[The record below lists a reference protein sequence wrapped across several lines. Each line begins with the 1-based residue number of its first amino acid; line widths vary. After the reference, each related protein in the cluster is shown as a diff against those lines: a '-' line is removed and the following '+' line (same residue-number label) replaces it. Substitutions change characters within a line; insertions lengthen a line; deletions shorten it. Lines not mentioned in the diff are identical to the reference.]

1 MGDPSLQK
9 TIVGPLSRQIYLT
22 TDHRCCLFRAR
33 MHVCA
38 DGAPKAYHPKPQD
51 KLGLDDLA
59 AAGLPDNNWAIATD
73 ANGNLCIQKNNEP
86 APGFYVSMT
95 AYANPGVHDSTLQ
108 IRYVDASSIN
118 YIVLP
123 SPMFKKFIP
132 APGIQLGNVGFV
144 YSPGKNTF
152 QFAIAGEAGPN
163 GEIGEASLQLVLR
176 LGYGDAKQDA
186 RSGGTEKP
194 EIIYGVFPSVTAAW
208 PLSQSQI
215 DTIGAAA
222 FQAWGDRERLTAI
235 APEIA

>member
-1 MGDPSLQK
+1 MGDPFLQK
-9 TIVGPLSRQIYLT
+9 TIVGPLGRQIYLT

-51 KLGLDDLA
+51 NLGLDDLK

-73 ANGNLCIQKNNEP
+73 AAGHLCIQKNDEP

-95 AYANPGVHDSTLQ
+95 AYSNPAIADATRQ
-108 IRYVDASSIN
+108 AKYVDASSIN

-123 SPMFKKFIP
+123 SPAFKNFIP
-132 APGIQLGNVGFV
+132 APAIRVGNVGFA
-144 YSPGKNTF
+144 YSPKKNTF
-152 QFAIAGEAGPN
+152 QYAIAAEAGPN
-163 GEIGEASLQLVLR
+163 DELGEASLQLVLR

-186 RSGGTEKP
+186 RSGGTETP
-194 EIIYGVFPSVTAAW
+194 DIIYGVFPSVTAAW

-222 FQAWGDRERLTAI
+222 FQPWGDRARLTGI
-235 APEIA
+235 TPEIV